1 MKSIDGEGNRLVI
14 KSWCDDMEKQA
25 LTQAINLSNHPC
37 TFRHVALMPDC
48 HVGYGMPI
56 GGVVALKD
64 AVIPNAVGVDIGC
77 GVRAVKTDRPV
88 EEIEERQIARVF
100 HLLKSAI
107 PVGFKHHKSPQE
119 WEGFDQAPV
128 SIPVIEREMESA
140 RKQLGTLGGGNHFIE
155 IQNGDDG
162 LVWLMIH
169 SGSRNFGY
177 KIAKEYNR
185 KAQELCTRLHAPIPP
200 FKGEDGL
207 AFLPIGE
214 KVTDDYIRAMSFA
227 LEFARAN
234 RAAMMK
240 VFEEIAAGV
249 LGASALE
256 RIDIHHNYAQL
267 EHHFGEDVWI
277 HRKGATPAFKDKLG
291 VIPGSM
297 GTASYIVRGLG
308 NPESFE
314 SCSHGAGRKMGRGEF
329 SRTHT
334 VEECNREMEGIVFG
348 GWNKGRK
355 GQPDLSEA
363 PSAYKDIDEVMAA
376 QADLVEP
383 VVALRPLGVMKG

>member
-1 MKSIDGEGNRLVI
+1 MKSIDKEGSRLVI
-14 KSWCDDMEKQA
+14 KSWCDELEKQA

-37 TFRHVALMPDC
+37 TFHHIALMPDC

-77 GVRAVKTDRPV
+77 GVRAVQTDCPV
-88 EEIEERQIARVF
+88 EAIEGRQIAGIF
-100 HLLKSAI
+100 HLLKDAI
-107 PVGFKHHKSPQE
+107 PVGFQHHKTPQE
-119 WEGFDQAPV
+119 WDGFHQAPTD
-128 SIPVIEREMESA
+128 IPVIDREVGSA

-155 IQNGDDG
+155 IQGGDDG

-177 KIAKEYNR
+177 KIAKEYDR
-185 KAQELCTRLHAPIPP
+185 QAQALCTRRQAPIPP

-214 KVTDDYIRAMSFA
+214 QIADDYIRSMNFA

-240 VFEEIAAGV
+240 VFEEIVAGE

-267 EHHFGEDVWI
+267 EHHFGEDVWV
-277 HRKGATPAFKDKLG
+277 HRKGATPAYKGELG

-308 NPESFE
+308 NLESFQ

-334 VEECNREMEGIVFG
+334 VEECNREMEGIFFR
-348 GWNKGRK
+348 GWGKGRK
-355 GQPDLSEA
+355 GKPDLSEA
-363 PSAYKDIDEVMAA
+363 PSAYKDIDAVMAA

-383 VVALRPLGVMKG
+383 AVSLQPLGVMKG

>member
-1 MKSIDGEGNRLVI
+1 MKPVDGEDNRLVI
-14 KSWCDDMEKQA
+14 KSWCDELEKQA
-25 LTQAINLSNHPC
+25 LAQAINLSNHPC
-37 TFRHVALMPDC
+37 TFHHVALMPDC

-56 GGVVALKD
+56 GGVVALRD

-77 GVRAVKTDRPV
+77 GVRAVQTDCPV
-88 EEIEERQIARVF
+88 DGIEERQIAEMF
-100 HLLKSAI
+100 HLLKGAI
-107 PVGFKHHKSPQE
+107 PVGFKHHKTPQK
-119 WEGFDQAPV
+119 WDGFDQAPV
-128 SIPVIEREMESA
+128 GIPVIERQMESA

-155 IQNGDDG
+155 IQRGDDG
-162 LVWLMIH
+162 FIWLMIH

-177 KIAKEYNR
+177 QIAKEYNK
-185 KAQELCTRLHAPIPP
+185 KAQALCTRRQAPIPP

-207 AFLPIGE
+207 AFLSIGE
-214 KVTDDYIRAMSFA
+214 QVTDDYIRAMNFA

-240 VFEEIAAGV
+240 LFEEIAASV
-249 LGASALE
+249 LGAAALE

-267 EHHFGEDVWI
+267 EHHFGEDVWV
-277 HRKGATPAFKDKLG
+277 HRKGATPAFEGELG

-308 NPESFE
+308 NPESFQ

-334 VEECNREMEGIVFG
+334 VEECNREMEGIFFG
-348 GWNKGRK
+348 GWGKGRK
-355 GQPDLSEA
+355 GKPDLSEA
-363 PSAYKDIDEVMAA
+363 PSAYKDIDEVMEA
-376 QADLVEP
+376 QVDLVEP
-383 VVALRPLGVMKG
+383 TVALRPLGVMKG